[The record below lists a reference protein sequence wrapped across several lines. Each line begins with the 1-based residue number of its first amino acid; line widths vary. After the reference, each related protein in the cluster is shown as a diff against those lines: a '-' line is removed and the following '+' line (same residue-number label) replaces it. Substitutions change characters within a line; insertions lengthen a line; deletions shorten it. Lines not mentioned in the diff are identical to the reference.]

1 MLAVTRKSHIKDI
14 LLEKKSVTVSE
25 LSKLFSVTEET
36 VRRDLKQLEDEGFL
50 VKTYGGAFIQGGVE
64 NDVALSLRE
73 TAYLKSKEAIA
84 LKAKE
89 LIHHGECIFLDS
101 STTALTIAKAIKDM
115 RLTVVTHSLMVMD
128 QLRDLENIHLI
139 CIGGNYSSKSKSNLG
154 MVTLQAL
161 DNYYIDKTF
170 MSCRSLSMEHGITDS
185 NESLACI
192 RQKLIQRSSLTY
204 IIADFSKFDKTSFIH
219 ICDFHKIHG
228 LITDKDMSDQWR
240 RFLRERKVS
249 LYECPYGELHA

>member
-1 MLAVTRKSHIKDI
+1 MLAVTRKSHI